1 MDIRDAPRLAA
12 FRGIHA
18 GETLIV
24 CGCGP
29 SLPELTGQAA
39 RFTTIGVND
48 VGRLFDPDYLVVVN
62 PPRQFAGDRFRH
74 VAESRAKAIFTQLD
88 LGRTM
93 QAPQVRV
100 ELGQRGGTDTT
111 GERLHFTQNS
121 PYVAVCLAA
130 YMGAARIALIGV
142 DFTEHHFFARSGKHP
157 LSGRLAQIDAEYG
170 ALAEALARRGIEL
183 INLSSQSRLV
193 SLRKTSLAAL
203 DAPASTAA
211 QAATATAMPAAEALA
226 GPIARPTRRLNIVSY
241 ATSPVAGVPAL
252 LADCIAHATGHH
264 AQCLWPSGSY
274 GNGVGFEG
282 GRSWGRN
289 PQQVLETL
297 AAADIV
303 IVHNGK
309 IDPAHASVLR
319 GKRLVTLAHNYGWNV
334 DMSHVRTGGMPGL
347 VVGQYQATLPEFAG
361 WGLVPNP
368 IPLWRAD
375 HSPEP
380 KDASR
385 IHIAYTPSGRH
396 ERYPAGHR
404 LYWHGKGW
412 QTTMAVLA
420 RLARRHPDWVCVEST
435 GQGQLS
441 HAEAL
446 AMKRRAHIVIDECVT
461 GSYHRNSLEGLAAG
475 AVVVNGVGLL
485 DGVEQA
491 LRRCAP
497 GAVGPLPFVFST
509 LDGLEATLLRLL
521 EQGPQALAAQGRA
534 NRQWMEAHWAFER
547 QWPAFWAAACGDGAT
562 PARPAPPSI
571 TEPPAMSPQPH
582 SSQPP
587 LSVDPLISVV
597 VPHGGAERLPQLM
610 GTLASLRQQQ
620 GVRLEI
626 VVVEMGPA
634 PVALDCARRWS
645 CLHLFI
651 EHGGAFERAR
661 ALNAAQPV
669 AAGELLLWHDNDL
682 IADPGFIAA
691 AVQELRERRLD
702 YLTPYSGV
710 CYLSPADSQAVMQ
723 GLKAA
728 AGCKPVRVLASGSG
742 ASGGAGLVRRSFL
755 AQHGG
760 LIEGFRG
767 WGGEDNAWNHKI
779 GLLGRSGHSRRPGQQ
794 MHHLHHAC
802 SGGPTPGAAS
812 AANPHYAANVELLGQ
827 VGALRQAEAFKARF
841 PAPVPTPGLLSRFD
855 VADEAV
861 GAAAPR
867 PGLAV
872 WAYWEG
878 PCPAWIQA
886 CLATLR
892 AAAPAT
898 LQVLDREAFERMRA
912 QDPEGDRDI
921 SLDRLRI
928 AHRADYIRLYL
939 LRRFGGLWVDA
950 DCLAMQPLQSV
961 LDLLVEHETV
971 GHRER
976 SGLVSNG
983 FLAARPGSR
992 IIEASYARV
1001 CALLR
1006 SQRPLG
1012 WTSLGSEPLGAA
1024 VASLPSAWHEL
1035 PCQRVQPVCWS
1046 EPETFLTER
1055 SEAEHAQA
1063 FDPDALCYMLSNS
1076 RIGPM
1081 LAARPGADL
1090 LKPGTFFAYLLDRI
1104 GLPTG
1109 GAASASL
1116 HERVFSQHA
1125 QLYRRHRDESI
1136 SGPGSN
1142 LQQTQRLRAGLPLL
1156 LAHLGIRSLLDAPC
1170 GDFNWMRTVNLGVE
1184 QYIGVDVLGEVIAGL
1199 QWRHAGLRR
1208 NFRRL
1213 DLLDSEL
1220 PRADAIFCRDLLPHL
1235 SYAESR
1241 AVLRNFQVSGATFLL
1256 TTTFTGARPNRD
1268 TADGEWRT
1276 LNLQLAPFAFAPP
1289 LLVLNEQC
1297 TEGGGAYGDKSLA
1310 VWRLDDL
1317 PLDQSGPG
1325 HGGQQALRQTEHC
1338 AD

>member
-29 SLPELTGQAA
+29 SLPELAGQAA

-74 VAESRAKAIFTQLD
+74 VAESRAKAVFTQLD
-88 LGRTM
+88 LGRAM

-111 GERLHFTQNS
+111 GELLHFTQNS

-142 DFTEHHFFARSGKHP
+142 DFTDHHFFARTGKHP
-157 LSGRLAQIDAEYG
+157 LSGRLAQIDAEYR
-170 ALAEALARRGIEL
+170 ALAEALARRGVEL
-183 INLSSQSRLV
+183 LNLSAQSRLA
-193 SLRKTSLAAL
+193 SLRKKTPAAL
-203 DAPASTAA
+203 
-211 QAATATAMPAAEALA
+211 AATASTKAASATPIAMPA
-226 GPIARPTRRLNIVSY
+226 RSLNIVSY

-252 LADCIAHATGHH
+252 LADCIAHTTGHR
-264 AQCLWPSGSY
+264 AQCLWPTGSY
-274 GNGVGFEG
+274 GNGVSFEG
-282 GRSWGRN
+282 GRSWGRQ
-289 PQQVLETL
+289 PLQVLEAL

-334 DMSHVRTGGMPGL
+334 DMSHVRNGGMLGL

-412 QTTMAVLA
+412 QTTMEVLA
-420 RLARRHPDWVCVEST
+420 RLARRNPDRVCVEST
-435 GQGQLS
+435 GRGQLS

-446 AMKRRAHIVIDECVT
+446 AMKQRAHIVIDECVT

-497 GAVGPLPFVFST
+497 GAEGALPFVFST
-509 LDGLEATLLRLL
+509 LDGLEATLLRLI

-534 NRQWMEAHWAFER
+534 NRQWMERHWAFER
-547 QWPAFWAAACGDGAT
+547 QWPAFWAAACGDAT
-562 PARPAPPSI
+562 ALDPPSAPPMKELPRMSSQS
-571 TEPPAMSPQPH
+571 ASPQA
-582 SSQPP
+582 P
-587 LSVDPLISVV
+587 LPADPLVSVV

-610 GTLASLRQQQ
+610 CTLASLRQQQ

-626 VVVEMGPA
+626 VVVEMGAA
-634 PVALDCARRWS
+634 PVAQDCARRWS

-682 IADPGFIAA
+682 IAEPGFIAA

-702 YLTPYSGV
+702 YLTPYAGV
-710 CYLSPADSQAVMQ
+710 RYLSPADSLAVMQ
-723 GLKAA
+723 GLQAP
-728 AGCKPVRVLASGSG
+728 AGCKPVRVLVSGSG

-755 AQHGG
+755 AKHGG

-779 GLLGRSGHSRRPGQQ
+779 GLLGRAGHSRRPGQQ
-794 MHHLHHAC
+794 MQHLHHAC

-812 AANPHYAANVELLGQ
+812 AANPHYAANVELLRQ
-827 VGALRQAEAFKARF
+827 VGTLRQAEAFKARF
-841 PAPVPTPGLLSRFD
+841 PAPVPTPGRLSRFD
-855 VADEAV
+855 DAVVANEAV
-861 GAAAPR
+861 GADGAAAPG

-872 WAYWEG
+872 WTYWEG

-886 CLATLR
+886 CLASLR
-892 AAAPAT
+892 AAAPAA

-921 SLDRLRI
+921 HLDRLRI

-983 FLAARPGSR
+983 FLAAQPGSR

-1006 SQRPLG
+1006 SHRALG

-1024 VASLPSAWHEL
+1024 VDALPSAWHEL
-1035 PCQRVQPVCWS
+1035 PCRRVQPVCWS

-1055 SEAEHAQA
+1055 SAAAHAQA

-1076 RIGPM
+1076 RIGPL

-1090 LKPGTFFAYLLDRI
+1090 LKPATFFAYLLDRS
-1104 GLPTG
+1104 GRPAG
-1109 GAASASL
+1109 GAAPASA
-1116 HERVFSQHA
+1116 HERIFSHHA
-1125 QLYRRHRDESI
+1125 QLYRQHRDESI

-1156 LAHLGIRSLLDAPC
+1156 LAQLGVRSLLDAPC
-1170 GDFNWMRTVNLGVE
+1170 GDFNWMRTVKLGVE
-1184 QYIGVDVLGEVIAGL
+1184 QYTGVDVLGEVIAGL
-1199 QWRHAGLRR
+1199 QCRYAGPRR
-1208 NFRRL
+1208 RFLRL
-1213 DLLDSEL
+1213 DLMEADL

-1235 SYAESR
+1235 SYAEIR
-1241 AVLRNFQVSGATFLL
+1241 AVLRNFQRSGAEFLL

-1268 TADGEWRT
+1268 TAGGDWRT
-1276 LNLQLAPFAFAPP
+1276 LNLQLAPFAFPVP
-1289 LLVLNEQC
+1289 LLILNEQC
-1297 TEGGGAYGDKSLA
+1297 TEGGGAYADKCLA
-1310 VWRLDDL
+1310 VWRLDGL
-1317 PLDQSGPG
+1317 PLDEPAPSLGEP
-1325 HGGQQALRQTEHC
+1325 QT
-1338 AD
+1338 